1 LIVLVAFQTLSQG
14 PDMTSTSF
22 QSGQSGGCGAFHSQH
37 ILACST
43 SVNAQGASA
52 ALRKV
57 YASEALRV
65 KAFVGQRK
73 FQAPVADD
81 FIRGLRAPGQASHPD
96 AQVARQAHW
105 VWGALTNGL
114 AAWWR
119 G

>member
-1 LIVLVAFQTLSQG
+1 
-14 PDMTSTSF
+14 MTSTSF

-81 FIRGLRAPGQASHPD
+81 FIRGLRAPGQASRPD

>member
-1 LIVLVAFQTLSQG
+1 MDLILWRHAEAEDTVPDLSRELTRKGCKQAQKMATWLKG
-14 PDMTSTSF
+14 QFPDEAHF
-22 QSGQSGGCGAFHSQH
+22 EH
-37 ILACST
+37 
-43 SVNAQGASA
+43 
-52 ALRKV
+52 

>member
-1 LIVLVAFQTLSQG
+1 
-14 PDMTSTSF
+14 MTSTSF

-81 FIRGLRAPGQASHPD
+81 FIRGLRAPGQASPLGVGGAD
-96 AQVARQAHW
+96 QWPRRLVAW
-105 VWGALTNGL
+105 VKARLMRRLRAFYMLLLVFGC
-114 AAWWR
+114 
-119 G
+119 